1 MSGPRGKSGYLFGIV
16 DEVRAAGRRFRGGA
30 ARGFPDTDLKVLAR
44 QARLAVTPRNR
55 LLHARLATGAV
66 VYGLNRAGFG
76 ARGVYVY
83 RDAMEPEF
91 EHLERFLD
99 RSGVFIDVGANTG
112 KYTIKAARHFGNNG
126 TVVAV
131 EPGIDA
137 LATLQRSVLANGLTN
152 VRLRGLCLGDRKAV
166 ATLWLN
172 HAKPHDFSLLQLDD
186 GARRASILT
195 ITFDELFAWEG
206 LDRLDYLK
214 IDAVGFEE
222 AVLRGAEQVI
232 NKYRPIVHLQSTLLD
247 VSADLIEYT
256 GFQAPRSSVKFY
268 MPNEHDRID
277 LPVELGW
284 YRLPACRTGAPG
296 DTALSGGSTP
306 QLVDI

>member
-1 MSGPRGKSGYLFGIV
+1 
-16 DEVRAAGRRFRGGA
+16 
-30 ARGFPDTDLKVLAR
+30 
-44 QARLAVTPRNR
+44 
-55 LLHARLATGAV
+55 
-66 VYGLNRAGFG
+66 VYGHNRAGFG

-112 KYTIKAARHFGNNG
+112 KYTIKAARHYGDNG
-126 TVVAV
+126 TVIAV

-137 LATLQRSVLANGLTN
+137 LATLHRSVLANRLTN
-152 VRLRGLCLGDRKAV
+152 VRLRGLCLDDRKAV
-166 ATLWLN
+166 GTLWLN
-172 HAKPHDFSLLQLDD
+172 YAKPHDFSLLQLDD

-206 LDRLDYLK
+206 LGRLDYLK

-222 AVLRGAEQVI
+222 AVLRGAQQVI
-232 NKYRPIVHLQSTLLD
+232 NKYRPIVHLQATLMD
-247 VSADLIEYT
+247 VSADLIDYT
-256 GFQAPRSSVKFY
+256 GFQAPRSGVKFY
-268 MPNEHDRID
+268 LPNEHDKID

-284 YRLPACRTGAPG
+284 HRLPAYRTDVPRESAM
-296 DTALSGGSTP
+296 SGGTILQP
-306 QLVDI
+306 VDTELPR